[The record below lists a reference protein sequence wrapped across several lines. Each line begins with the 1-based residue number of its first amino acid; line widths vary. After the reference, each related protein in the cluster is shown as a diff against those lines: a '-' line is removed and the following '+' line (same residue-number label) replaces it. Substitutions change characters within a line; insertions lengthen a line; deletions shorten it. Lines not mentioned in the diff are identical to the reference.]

1 MNFFDK
7 NSPFYNYF
15 YIKELLII
23 LFALLMFSII
33 KSKRFL
39 KYVLIVFI
47 LIIVFFFRNNLDL
60 PSNLSNNSFISPSSS
75 KIITINKVG
84 NNYEIL
90 TYLSPLD
97 RHFMVAPVDCKVT
110 DIKKLKLQGDAERT
124 RVTFLDKNNNIFSL
138 DQIVKKPMQG
148 IGVFGGWVPK
158 LLYKNRVVTTCK
170 VGDTLKKGERWGL
183 IRFGSNMFYKI
194 PETYDLKISEKQ
206 YFSIGEIMT

>member
-7 NSPFYNYF
+7 NSLFYNYF

-47 LIIVFFFRNNLDL
+47 LIIVFFFRNNLGL
-60 PSNLSNNSFISPSSS
+60 ASNLSNNSFISPSSS

-158 LLYKNRVVTTCK
+158 LLYKNRVVTNCK